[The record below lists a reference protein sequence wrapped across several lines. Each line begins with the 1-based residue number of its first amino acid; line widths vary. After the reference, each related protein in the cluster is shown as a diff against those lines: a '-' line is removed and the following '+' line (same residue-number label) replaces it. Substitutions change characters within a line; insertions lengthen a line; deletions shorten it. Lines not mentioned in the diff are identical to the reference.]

1 MKPRAMGMVLLLLAL
16 LAGAWMWMRW
26 STPRVLAARVAE
38 ASTLAAQRAWL
49 RVALQR
55 APHDPRWWRAWAAL
69 GQRTRD
75 WAIIAAAYQGLAQ
88 RGSLTPAE
96 YAWWARALRELGDL
110 GAARRVLARGVRA
123 HPDSPLLW
131 QDRAVL
137 AEAARDWDDARIA
150 WARAWAL
157 APHDPATGYGYA
169 RVLLAEQPAAAIPVL
184 RAVQEGEVAPW
195 SPAARMALQ
204 VVEPALAT
212 EDPVYLAVQS
222 GRALARLG
230 HWPLA
235 QRAWTRAVYIDPARA
250 AAWAYLAQAYA
261 VQGQPQRAEGAVWL
275 ARRAQPQDPL
285 PALTATWLY
294 TRLGRPY
301 HALRWARRAWFLRP
315 DDPTAALAL
324 AQAEV
329 TVGTPPAATR
339 ALLRYVTQQRPQD
352 PDAWLA
358 RARFGLAFHLPAKE
372 VEPALV
378 TALRLAPHDPRGWTL
393 MGRLAWQQGELGL
406 ARRYLTEA
414 LQRDPGWAE
423 AHLVLAWVLLDQGD
437 VTRAR
442 SHAQAAH
449 DLARP
454 GDPVQALAARTLARF
469 GGGSAPATQSGLPA
483 GR

>member
-1 MKPRAMGMVLLLLAL
+1 
-16 LAGAWMWMRW
+16 
-26 STPRVLAARVAE
+26 
-38 ASTLAAQRAWL
+38 
-49 RVALQR
+49 ALQR
-55 APHDPRWWRAWAAL
+55 EPHDPRWWRAWAAL
-69 GQRTRD
+69 GHRTED

-88 RGSLTPAE
+88 RASLTPAE

-110 GAARRVLARGVRA
+110 AAARRVLAQGVRA
-123 HPDSPLLW
+123 YPDSSLLW

-137 AEAARDWDDARIA
+137 AEAARDWDDARVA

-169 RVLLAEQPAAAIPVL
+169 RVLLAEQPAAAVPVL
-184 RAVQEGEVAPW
+184 REVQALGVSPW
-195 SPAARMALQ
+195 SPAAHVALQ
-204 VVEPALAT
+204 TVEPALAS

-230 HWPLA
+230 HWALA

-261 VQGQPQRAEGAVWL
+261 VQGQLQRAEGAVWL
-275 ARRAQPQDPL
+275 ARRIQPQDPL

-294 TRLGRPY
+294 SRLGRPY
-301 HALRWARRAWFLRP
+301 HVLRWARRAWSLRP

-329 TVGTPPAATR
+329 ATGTSPAIANT
-339 ALLRYVTQQRPQD
+339 LLRYVTQQRPQD

-358 RARFGLAFHLPAKE
+358 QARFGLTFHLPADE

-393 MGRLAWQQGELGL
+393 MGRFVWQQGELGL
-406 ARRYLTEA
+406 AQRYLTEA

-423 AHLVLAWVLLDQGD
+423 AHLVLAWVLLDQGN
-437 VTRAR
+437 VAQAWP
-442 SHAQAAH
+442 HAQAAY
-449 DLARP
+449 DLTRP
-454 GDPVQALAARTLARF
+454 DDPLRTFAARTLARLS
-469 GGGSAPATQSGLPA
+469 GQVVSPTQSGLPVD
-483 GR
+483 R